1 MKTKNKVLLRL
12 SALIM
17 TVLIGIPLLGSAFGT
32 APSQVI
38 AVNQKDKGKTSEL
51 TVHYLDVG
59 QGDCI
64 LAECDGEYMLI
75 DAGDNDQGT
84 KIQNYLTKQGVKK
97 LKYVLG
103 THPDADHIGGLDVI
117 LYKFDCGTVMMPDM
131 TKDTAAYRDV
141 VDTMKQKKYK
151 NTVPEPGDSFR
162 LGSAVCTVLG
172 PVKNYEDA
180 NNNSIVLMVEH
191 GGNRF
196 LFMGDAEEE
205 EEADILKDGA
215 DVGADV
221 LKAGHHGSR
230 SSSSKKF
237 LEAVSPAYAV
247 ISCGENNSY
256 GHPHA
261 ETLNNLRA
269 MGVEVFRSDEQ
280 GTIVAVSDGSRIT
293 WNSAPSDT
301 WKAGEPTGGSGTV
314 SGSSNAQNNTNRAK
328 GSSENTGNSSESTKN
343 NAGNGT
349 NAGTNSNIGKSITAP
364 ENADGGSAAEVPSG
378 QGSVQSGSGNGD
390 QFPTGE
396 APASGNY
403 IGNKN
408 NGKLHRATCSSLPL
422 EKNQAVF
429 QTREEAV
436 AAGYDDPCKRCNP

>member
-1 MKTKNKVLLRL
+1 MKTKNKIMPRLSVLLL
-12 SALIM
+12 AL
-17 TVLIGIPLLGSAFGT
+17 VAGGLLLGSASG
-32 APSQVI
+32 ASVSRVY
-38 AVNQKDKGKTSEL
+38 AVNQKDKGSTSEL

-84 KIQNYLTKQGVKK
+84 KIQNYLRKQGVKK
-97 LKYVLG
+97 LKYVVG

-131 TKDTAAYRDV
+131 SKDTATYRDV
-141 VDTMKQKKYK
+141 VDTMKQRGYK
-151 NTVPEPGDSFR
+151 NTVPEPGDSFK
-162 LGSAVCTVLG
+162 LGSAVCAVLG
-172 PVKNYEDA
+172 PSVSYEDA
-180 NNNSIVLMVEH
+180 NNNSIVLLVEH
-191 GGNRF
+191 GENRF

-205 EEADILKDGA
+205 EEADILKSGA
-215 DVGADV
+215 DVEADV
-221 LKAGHHGSR
+221 LKVGHHGSR

-237 LEAVSPAYAV
+237 LEAVSPDYAV
-247 ISCGENNSY
+247 ISCGEDNSY

-269 MGVEVFRSDEQ
+269 VGVKVFRSDEQ

-301 WKAGEPTGGSGTV
+301 WKAGEPTGGSV
-314 SGSSNAQNNTNRAK
+314 SGSGVGKGNTDRVTGSSKSAK
-328 GSSENTGNSSESTKN
+328 GNTGST
-343 NAGNGT
+343 GNG
-349 NAGTNSNIGKSITAP
+349 N
-364 ENADGGSAAEVPSG
+364 
-378 QGSVQSGSGNGD
+378 

-408 NGKLHRATCSSLPL
+408 NGKLHKAACSSLPL

-429 QTREEAV
+429 NTREEAV

>member
-1 MKTKNKVLLRL
+1 MKTKNKILLRL
-12 SALIM
+12 SALLLTLM
-17 TVLIGIPLLGSAFGT
+17 IGLPLLGSASGIS
-32 APSQVI
+32 ASRVL

-84 KIQNYLTKQGVKK
+84 KIQNYLSKQGVRK
-97 LKYVLG
+97 LKYAVG

-131 TKDTAAYRDV
+131 SKDTATYRDV
-141 VDTMKQKKYK
+141 VDTMKQKGYK
-151 NTVPEPGDSFR
+151 NTVPEPGDSFK

-172 PVKNYEDA
+172 PSESYEDA
-180 NNNSIVLMVEH
+180 NNNSIVLLVEH
-191 GGNRF
+191 GENRF

-205 EEADILKDGA
+205 EESDILKSGA
-215 DVGADV
+215 DVEADV
-221 LKAGHHGSR
+221 LKVGHHGSR

-237 LEAVSPAYAV
+237 LEAVSPDYAV
-247 ISCGENNSY
+247 ISCGEDNSY

-261 ETLNNLRA
+261 ETLNLLRT
-269 MGVEVFRSDEQ
+269 MGVKVFRNDEQ
-280 GTIVAVSDGSRIT
+280 GTIVAVSDGSKIT

-301 WKAGEPTGGSGTV
+301 WKAGEPTGGSVT
-314 SGSSNAQNNTNRAK
+314 GSSA
-328 GSSENTGNSSESTKN
+328 
-343 NAGNGT
+343 
-349 NAGTNSNIGKSITAP
+349 GKS
-364 ENADGGSAAEVPSG
+364 N
-378 QGSVQSGSGNGD
+378 

-396 APASGNY
+396 APASGDY

-429 QTREEAV
+429 HTREEAV

>member
-1 MKTKNKVLLRL
+1 MKTKNKILLRL
-12 SALIM
+12 SALFLTLM
-17 TVLIGIPLLGSAFGT
+17 IGIPLLGSASGT
-32 APSQVI
+32 SVPRVL
-38 AVNQKDKGKTSEL
+38 AVNQKDKGRTSEL

-84 KIQNYLTKQGVKK
+84 KIQNYLSKQGVRK
-97 LKYVLG
+97 LKYAVG

-131 TKDTAAYRDV
+131 SKDTATYRDV
-141 VDTMKQKKYK
+141 VDTMKQKGYK
-151 NTVPEPGDSFR
+151 NTVPEPGDSFK
-162 LGSAVCTVLG
+162 LGGAVCTVLG
-172 PVKNYEDA
+172 PSESYEDA
-180 NNNSIVLMVEH
+180 NNNSIVLLVEH
-191 GGNRF
+191 GENRF

-205 EEADILKDGA
+205 EESDILKSGA
-215 DVGADV
+215 DVEADV
-221 LKAGHHGSR
+221 LKVGHHGSR

-237 LEAVSPAYAV
+237 LEAVSPDYAV
-247 ISCGENNSY
+247 ISCGEDNSY

-269 MGVEVFRSDEQ
+269 MGAKVFRSDEQ
-280 GTIVAVSDGSRIT
+280 GTIVAVSDGSKIT

-301 WKAGEPTGGSGTV
+301 WKAGEPTGGSV
-314 SGSSNAQNNTNRAK
+314 GS
-328 GSSENTGNSSESTKN
+328 TGN
-343 NAGNGT
+343 
-349 NAGTNSNIGKSITAP
+349 
-364 ENADGGSAAEVPSG
+364 
-378 QGSVQSGSGNGD
+378 

-408 NGKLHRATCSSLPL
+408 NGKLHRSTCSSLPL

-429 QTREEAV
+429 NTREEAV

>member
-1 MKTKNKVLLRL
+1 MKTKNKILLRL
-12 SALIM
+12 SALIAA
-17 TVLIGIPLLGSAFGT
+17 VLVGIPLLGSAFGT
-32 APSQVI
+32 VPSQVI
-38 AVNQKDKGKTSEL
+38 AANQKVKGKTSEL

-97 LKYVLG
+97 LKYAVG

-117 LYKFDCGTVMMPDM
+117 LYKFACGTVMMPDM
-131 TKDTAAYRDV
+131 TKDTATYRDV

-151 NTVPEPGDSFR
+151 NTVPEPGDSFK

-172 PVKNYEDA
+172 PTKSYEDA

-191 GGNRF
+191 GENRF

-205 EEADILKDGA
+205 EEADILKSGA
-215 DVGADV
+215 DVEADV

-230 SSSSKKF
+230 YSSSKKF
-237 LEAVSPAYAV
+237 LEAVSPEYAV

-280 GTIVAVSDGSRIT
+280 GTIVAVSDGSKIT

-301 WKAGEPTGGSGTV
+301 WKAGEPTGASRSV
-314 SGSSNAQNNTNRAK
+314 RGSSNVQSNTDRAK
-328 GSSENTGNSSESTKN
+328 SSSDSTKN
-343 NAGNGT
+343 SADNRTNTGT
-349 NAGTNSNIGKSITAP
+349 DSDIGKSTTAP
-364 ENADGGSAAEVPSG
+364 ENTDGGSAAETPSG

-408 NGKLHRATCSSLPL
+408 NGKLHRSTCSYLPL

>member
-1 MKTKNKVLLRL
+1 MKKNKRFLCAL
-12 SALIM
+12 SALLLTAM
-17 TVLIGIPLLGSAFGT
+17 FAIPFLGSGSEGLVQASG
-32 APSQVI
+32 
-38 AVNQKDKGKTSEL
+38 QKKQTQKSEL

-64 LAECDGEYMLI
+64 LAACDGEYMLI

-97 LKYVLG
+97 LKYVVG

-117 LYKFDCGTVMMPDM
+117 LYKFDCGKVMMPDLV
-131 TKDTAAYRDV
+131 KDTDSYRDV
-141 VDTMKQKKYK
+141 TDTMKRKGYR
-151 NTVPEPGDSFR
+151 NTVPEPGDSFM
-162 LGSAVCTVLG
+162 LGGAVCTVLG
-172 PVKNYEDA
+172 PADSYEDA
-180 NNNSIVLMVEH
+180 NNNSIVLKIEH
-191 GGNRF
+191 GDNRF

-205 EEADILKDGA
+205 AEADLIRSGA
-215 DVGADV
+215 DVKADV

-230 SSSSKKF
+230 SSSSQNF
-237 LEAVSPAYAV
+237 LKAVNPSWAV
-247 ISCGENNSY
+247 ISCGEDNSY

-280 GTIVAVSDGSRIT
+280 GTILAVSDGSKIT
-293 WNSAPSDT
+293 WNSAPSDS
-301 WKAGEPTGGSGTV
+301 WKAGEPTGGSTA
-314 SGSSNAQNNTNRAK
+314 N
-328 GSSENTGNSSESTKN
+328 
-343 NAGNGT
+343 
-349 NAGTNSNIGKSITAP
+349 TAP
-364 ENADGGSAAEVPSG
+364 AQESVRQETGSA
-378 QGSVQSGSGNGD
+378 QI
-390 QFPTGE
+390 PTGE
-396 APASGNY
+396 APATGSY

-408 NGKLHRATCSSLPL
+408 NGKLHKASCNSLPL

>member
-1 MKTKNKVLLRL
+1 MKTKNKILLRL
-12 SALIM
+12 SALFLTLM
-17 TVLIGIPLLGSAFGT
+17 IGIPLLGSASGT
-32 APSQVI
+32 SVPRVL

-84 KIQNYLTKQGVKK
+84 KIQNYLSKQGVRK
-97 LKYVLG
+97 LKYAVG

-131 TKDTAAYRDV
+131 SKDTATYRDV
-141 VDTMKQKKYK
+141 VDTMKQKGYK
-151 NTVPEPGDSFR
+151 NTVPEPGDSFK
-162 LGSAVCTVLG
+162 LGGAVCTVLG
-172 PVKNYEDA
+172 PSESYEDA
-180 NNNSIVLMVEH
+180 NNNSIVLLVEH
-191 GGNRF
+191 GENRF
-196 LFMGDAEEE
+196 LFMEEE
-205 EEADILKDGA
+205 EESDILKSGA
-215 DVGADV
+215 DVEADV
-221 LKAGHHGSR
+221 LKVGHHGSR

-237 LEAVSPAYAV
+237 LEAVSPDYAV
-247 ISCGENNSY
+247 ISCGEDNSY

-269 MGVEVFRSDEQ
+269 MGVKVFRSDEQ
-280 GTIVAVSDGSRIT
+280 GTIVAVSDGSKIT

-301 WKAGEPTGGSGTV
+301 WKAGEPTGSVGS
-314 SGSSNAQNNTNRAK
+314 
-328 GSSENTGNSSESTKN
+328 TGN
-343 NAGNGT
+343 
-349 NAGTNSNIGKSITAP
+349 
-364 ENADGGSAAEVPSG
+364 
-378 QGSVQSGSGNGD
+378 

-408 NGKLHRATCSSLPL
+408 NGKLHRSTCSSLPL

-429 QTREEAV
+429 NTREEAV

>member
-1 MKTKNKVLLRL
+1 MKTKNKILLRL
-12 SALIM
+12 SALIAA
-17 TVLIGIPLLGSAFGT
+17 VLIGIPLLGSAFGT
-32 APSQVI
+32 APSQVS
-38 AVNQKDKGKTSEL
+38 AADQKAKGKMSEL

-97 LKYVLG
+97 LKYAVG

-117 LYKFDCGTVMMPDM
+117 LYKFACGTVMMPDM
-131 TKDTAAYRDV
+131 TKDTVAYRDV
-141 VDTMKQKKYK
+141 ADTMKQKKYK
-151 NTVPEPGDSFR
+151 NTVPEPGDSFK

-172 PVKNYEDA
+172 PVESYEDA

-191 GGNRF
+191 GENRF

-205 EEADILKDGA
+205 EEADILKSGV
-215 DVGADV
+215 DVEADV

-230 SSSSKKF
+230 FSSSKKF
-237 LEAVSPAYAV
+237 LEAVPPEYAV

-261 ETLNNLRA
+261 ETLNNLRT

-280 GTIVAVSDGSRIT
+280 GTIVAVSDGSKIT

-301 WKAGEPTGGSGTV
+301 WKAGEPTGGSGSV
-314 SGSSNAQNNTNRAK
+314 SGSSKVQKNTDRAK
-328 GSSENTGNSSESTKN
+328 NSGENAGNSSESTKN
-343 NAGNGT
+343 SADNRT
-349 NAGTNSNIGKSITAP
+349 NTSTDSDIGKSTTVP
-364 ENADGGSAAEVPSG
+364 ENTDGGSAETPSG
-378 QGSVQSGSGNGD
+378 QGGVQSGSGNGD

-408 NGKLHRATCSSLPL
+408 NGKLHRSTCSYLPL

-436 AAGYDDPCKRCNP
+436 AAGYDDPCKRCKP

>member
-1 MKTKNKVLLRL
+1 MKTKNKIMLRL
-12 SALIM
+12 S
-17 TVLIGIPLLGSAFGT
+17 VLLLTLVAGGLLLGSASGMSVSRVF
-32 APSQVI
+32 
-38 AVNQKDKGKTSEL
+38 AVNQKEKGSTSEL
-51 TVHYLDVG
+51 TIHYLDVG

-84 KIQNYLTKQGVKK
+84 KIQNYLSKQGVKK
-97 LKYVLG
+97 LKYVVG

-131 TKDTAAYRDV
+131 SRDTATYRDV
-141 VDTMKQKKYK
+141 VDTMKQRGYR
-151 NTVPEPGDSFR
+151 NTVPEPGDSFK

-172 PVKNYEDA
+172 PSVSYEDA
-180 NNNSIVLMVEH
+180 NNNSIVLLVEH

-205 EEADILKDGA
+205 EEADILKSGA
-215 DVGADV
+215 EVEADV
-221 LKAGHHGSR
+221 LKVGHHGSR
-230 SSSSKKF
+230 SSSSKEF
-237 LEAVSPAYAV
+237 LEAVSPDYAV
-247 ISCGENNSY
+247 ISCGEDNSY

-269 MGVEVFRSDEQ
+269 MGVKVFRSDEQ

-301 WKAGEPTGGSGTV
+301 WKAGEPTGGSVGSTGK
-314 SGSSNAQNNTNRAK
+314 SSTGNTAGSSK
-328 GSSENTGNSSESTKN
+328 STKSN
-343 NAGNGT
+343 TDNSVNGN
-349 NAGTNSNIGKSITAP
+349 
-364 ENADGGSAAEVPSG
+364 
-378 QGSVQSGSGNGD
+378 

-429 QTREEAV
+429 DTREEAV

>member
-1 MKTKNKVLLRL
+1 MKTGKKILLGL
-12 SALIM
+12 SALLL
-17 TVLIGIPLLGSAFGT
+17 TALIGIPFLGSVSGEISVQASDRKKQTEG
-32 APSQVI
+32 
-38 AVNQKDKGKTSEL
+38 SEL

-64 LAECDGEYMLI
+64 LAACDGEYMLI

-84 KIQNYLTKQGVKK
+84 KIQNYLKKQGVKK
-97 LKYVLG
+97 LKYAVG

-117 LYKFDCGTVMMPDM
+117 LYKFDCDTVMMPE
-131 TKDTAAYRDV
+131 AAKETTTYQDV
-141 VDTMKQKKYK
+141 VDAMKQKGYR

-172 PVKNYEDA
+172 PMKEYEDV
-180 NNNSIVLMVEH
+180 NDYSIVLKIEH
-191 GGNRF
+191 GDNRF

-205 EEADILKDGA
+205 AEADLLRSGV

-221 LKAGHHGSR
+221 LKVGHHGSR
-230 SSSSKKF
+230 SSSSRQF
-237 LEAVSPAYAV
+237 LEAVGPSCAV
-247 ISCGENNSY
+247 ISCGEDNSY

-269 MGVEVFRSDEQ
+269 MGVSVFRSDEQ
-280 GTIVAVSDGSRIT
+280 GTIVAASDGSKIT

-301 WKAGEPTGGSGTV
+301 WKAGEPTGGYV
-314 SGSSNAQNNTNRAK
+314 
-328 GSSENTGNSSESTKN
+328 
-343 NAGNGT
+343 
-349 NAGTNSNIGKSITAP
+349 
-364 ENADGGSAAEVPSG
+364 AAV
-378 QGSVQSGSGNGD
+378 GSGRPQSKRPD
-390 QFPTGE
+390 AQFPTGE
-396 APASGNY
+396 ASAADNY

-408 NGKLHRATCSSLPL
+408 NGKLHRATCDSLPL

-429 QTREEAV
+429 ASREAAV